1 MLTDNRK
8 EYILRTLEEKS
19 FVRVNELSRE
29 LEISEATVRK
39 LLMQM
44 EEEGLLKRNWGGAV
58 GVNGVAAEF
67 PYQDKMSR
75 QQEEKKAIGRAA
87 YDLIGD
93 GETVFLDSGTTTGQ
107 LARLIARGP
116 KRNIVVC
123 TNALNVL
130 LELSKAEDIRTI
142 MIGGEFRHS
151 IYSCVG
157 PLSARVMSGLA
168 FDKAFI
174 TGSHFTLNRGFSTPE
189 LREASTKQ
197 SAMEMARYKVILMDS
212 DKYGMDS
219 MVIIAPPNG
228 VDMLITDWK
237 IRPEVAE
244 RFEQIGVEVVAAR
257 KARETE
263 TEA

>member
-1 MLTDNRK
+1 MLADNRK
-8 EYILRTLEEKS
+8 EYILRKLEEKS

-58 GVNGVAAEF
+58 GVAGVATEF
-67 PYQDKMSR
+67 PYKDKMSK
-75 QQEEKKAIGRAA
+75 QLNEKRAIGQAA

-107 LARLIARGP
+107 LAKLIARGP

-123 TNALNVL
+123 TNALNIL
-130 LELSKAEDIRTI
+130 IELSKAEDIRTI

-157 PLSARVMSGLA
+157 PLSTMVMSGLA

-189 LREASTKQ
+189 LRAASTKQ
-197 SAMEMARYKVILMDS
+197 SALKMARYKVVLMDS
-212 DKYGMDS
+212 DKFGKDS
-219 MVIIAPPNG
+219 MVIVAPPDG
-228 VDMLITDWK
+228 VDMLITDWHMK
-237 IRPEVAE
+237 PEIKVQ
-244 RFEQIGVEVVAAR
+244 FENLGVEVIAAE
-257 KARETE
+257 ETQAGE
-263 TEA
+263 

>member
-1 MLTDNRK
+1 MLADNRK
-8 EYILRTLEEKS
+8 EYILRKLEERS
-19 FVRVNELSRE
+19 FVRVNELSRDLE
-29 LEISEATVRK
+29 LSEATVRK

-44 EEEGLLKRNWGGAV
+44 EEDGLLKRNWGGAV
-58 GVNGVAAEF
+58 AVSGVATEF
-67 PYQDKMSR
+67 PYQDKMSK
-75 QQEEKKAIGRAA
+75 QLTEKRSIAQAA

-123 TNALNVL
+123 TNALNIL
-130 LELSKAEDIRTI
+130 LELVKAEDIRTI

-157 PLSARVMSGLA
+157 PLSTLVMGGLA
-168 FDKAFI
+168 FDKSFV

-197 SAMEMARYKVILMDS
+197 CALKMARYKVVLMDS
-212 DKYGMDS
+212 GKLGRDS
-219 MVIIAPPNG
+219 MVIIAPPDG

-237 IRPEVAE
+237 LKPEVKGQ
-244 RFEQIGVEVVAAR
+244 FEQMGVEVIAAEEM
-257 KARETE
+257 AGAE
-263 TEA
+263 

>member
-1 MLTDNRK
+1 MLADNRK
-8 EYILRTLEEKS
+8 EYILRRLEEKS
-19 FVRVNELSRE
+19 FVRVTELSRE
-29 LEISEATVRK
+29 LELSEATVRK

-58 GVNGVAAEF
+58 GISGVATEF
-67 PYQDKMSR
+67 PYKDKMSK
-75 QQEEKKAIGRAA
+75 QLNEKRAIGHAA
-87 YDLIGD
+87 YDMIGD

-130 LELSKAEDIRTI
+130 NELSKAEDIRTI

-157 PLSARVMSGLA
+157 PLSTQVMSGLA

-197 SAMEMARYKVILMDS
+197 SALKMARYKVVLMDS
-212 DKYGMDS
+212 DKFGKDS
-219 MVIIAPPNG
+219 MVIVAPPDG
-228 VDMLITDWK
+228 IDMLITDWHIK
-237 IRPEVAE
+237 PEIAAQ
-244 RFEQIGVEVVAAR
+244 FEKLGVEVIAVE
-257 KARETE
+257 ETLTGE
-263 TEA
+263 